1 MEYLRAGGQI
11 LNSQS
16 VNKENNTLVINL
28 NLSSSMEN
36 IKIRT

>member
-1 MEYLRAGGQI
+1 MEYLGAGGQI

-16 VNKENNTLVINL
+16 VNKEINTLVINL